1 MRKFILLMTV
11 STIFFLAFTAEICI
25 VNAQESNQLKD
36 EERNQAV
43 IDQRKDWNRQEKELE
58 DAKEDLK
65 SMNVPETVPNDI
77 AQYCESAGKQYNISP
92 EMLMAIAWK
101 ESHFTPDAEN
111 GDCKGL
117 MQINVDVHEDKLA
130 VYGGDWSDERTSI
143 YTAAM
148 VISEIIDQ
156 GNDDLGSIMS
166 LYHGEG
172 TPDAYSKY
180 TQEIGRIS
188 EDYERIDGK
197 YTY

>member
-1 MRKFILLMTV
+1 MKNFIAITLTV
-11 STIFFLAFTAEICI
+11 VLFFLIVSFGTSI
-25 VNAQESNQLKD
+25 VNAQESSQLKD

-65 SMNVPETVPNDI
+65 SMKVPETVPNDI

-117 MQINVDVHEDKLA
+117 MQINIDVHEDKLA